1 MKTSVAQIVRAHV
14 QSPEWEG
21 MPTPAE
27 VEFMAWMERT
37 VGPAFYASGFGCYNW
52 RVGPNRVLVTLWL
65 ERTLGTT
72 DMMFSGNLKLYH
84 GLGHRTEW
92 HPVGG
97 ELARKAVLRLVN
109 GGAS

>member
-1 MKTSVAQIVRAHV
+1 MKTTVYSIVSAQVL
-14 QSPEWEG
+14 SPQWRG
-21 MPTPAE
+21 IPTPAE
-27 VEFMAWMERT
+27 ITFMAWMERT

-52 RVGPNRVLVTLWL
+52 RVGGSRVLVTLWL
-65 ERTLGTT
+65 ERDFGHGRT
-72 DMMFSGNLKLYH
+72 SGGNVIVHH
-84 GLGHRTEW
+84 GGPHTEW